1 MHINIPLGVFKNMF
15 FCDQKNL
22 TSLLTYHRAALELD
36 TTWWKC
42 TPQVV
47 PCFFLVGKLTC
58 QQVFNKKSNLYIY
71 VQYINIEISTGNK

>member
-1 MHINIPLGVFKNMF
+1 MYINILPGVFKKIC

-36 TTWWKC
+36 TTLWKC

-47 PCFFLVGKLTC
+47 PCFFFGWEADVSA
-58 QQVFNKKSNLYIY
+58 VFNKKSNLYM
-71 VQYINIEISTGNK
+71 YIIIEISTGNK